1 MTKPQPATSSRPD
14 EPARIL
20 VIEDDP
26 VTRFNIRSY
35 LEDSGYTVDE
45 AEDGGRGIAMAQ
57 ETPPEL
63 VLCDLR
69 MPGMDGL
76 MVVRRLHAESPE
88 LPVIAVSGTGVL
100 GDAVEA
106 LREGAWDFVVKPI
119 QDMAVLEHAIEGV
132 LEKASLIR
140 QNNHYQR
147 ELEQANRTLREQLR
161 QIEEDAD
168 AGRRIQLQLMPPV
181 EEQVF
186 GEYRLSRALLPS
198 MYLSGDFV
206 DYFPIDPQRVGFLL
220 ADVSG
225 HGVSSAFV
233 TVLIKS
239 FVQRSLERL
248 HRDGEGAVGH
258 PLRMLQLL
266 NESILHQGLDKY
278 LTIFY
283 GVVDCRAGRLDYA
296 NAGQFPSPMLLDG
309 GAARFLPGRGMPVGL
324 FPEPQIEAATLDLP
338 PGCSL
343 MLCSDG
349 VLEAIPG
356 DSLDERLR
364 WLLARADDVAV
375 TAAGLVERLGLDP
388 GRAYPD
394 DIAALVVRRGER
406 P

>member
-1 MTKPQPATSSRPD
+1 MTRPEPATRARPD

-20 VIEDDP
+20 VIDDDP

-35 LEDSGYTVDE
+35 LEDSGYAVDE
-45 AEDGGRGIAMAQ
+45 AEDGGRGIAMAR
-57 ETPPEL
+57 EIHPDL

-76 MVVRRLHAESPE
+76 MVLQRLHAECPE
-88 LPVIAVSGTGVL
+88 LPAIAVSGTGVL
-100 GDAVEA
+100 GYAVEA

-119 QDMAVLEHAIEGV
+119 QDMAVLEHAIERA

-140 QNNHYQR
+140 QNNHYQC

-161 QIEEDAD
+161 QIEDDAD

-181 EEQVF
+181 AEQVF
-186 GEYRLSRALLPS
+186 GEYRLSRSLLPS

-239 FVQRSLERL
+239 FLQRSLEHL
-248 HRDGEGAVGH
+248 QRDGAGDVVH
-258 PLRMLQLL
+258 PLRLLQRL
-266 NESILHQGLDKY
+266 NDSILHQGLDKY

-283 GVVDCRAGRLDYA
+283 GVVDCRAGRLDYV
-296 NAGQFPSPMLLDG
+296 NAGQFPSPMFLDG
-309 GAARFLPGRGMPVGL
+309 GVARFLPGRGMPVGL
-324 FPEPQIEAATLDLP
+324 FPEPHIEAATLDLP
-338 PGCSL
+338 PGSAL

-349 VLEAIPG
+349 VLEAIPRG
-356 DSLDERLR
+356 SLDERLG
-364 WLLARADDVAV
+364 WLLAQANGMSVP
-375 TAAGLVERLGLDP
+375 AAGLVERLGLDP
-388 GRAYPD
+388 AHAYPD
-394 DIAALVVRRGER
+394 DVALLVVRRQGQ

>member
-1 MTKPQPATSSRPD
+1 
-14 EPARIL
+14 
-20 VIEDDP
+20 
-26 VTRFNIRSY
+26 
-35 LEDSGYTVDE
+35 
-45 AEDGGRGIAMAQ
+45 
-57 ETPPEL
+57 
-63 VLCDLR
+63 
-69 MPGMDGL
+69 
-76 MVVRRLHAESPE
+76 
-88 LPVIAVSGTGVL
+88 
-100 GDAVEA
+100 
-106 LREGAWDFVVKPI
+106 
-119 QDMAVLEHAIEGV
+119 
-132 LEKASLIR
+132 
-140 QNNHYQR
+140 
-147 ELEQANRTLREQLR
+147 
-161 QIEEDAD
+161 
-168 AGRRIQLQLMPPV
+168 
-181 EEQVF
+181 
-186 GEYRLSRALLPS
+186 
-198 MYLSGDFV
+198 
-206 DYFPIDPQRVGFLL
+206 
-220 ADVSG
+220 
-225 HGVSSAFV
+225 
-233 TVLIKS
+233 
-239 FVQRSLERL
+239 L

-309 GAARFLPGRGMPVGL
+309 AAAHFLPGRGMPVGL

-364 WLLARADDVAV
+364 WLLARADGIAV